1 MNKITNDALKTKLFI
16 LVFTAIPVLFLIVF
30 TYYPAVKLFYY
41 SVTNYNGL
49 TKHPNYVGLYNWKK
63 LFSDSGLWV
72 TLKNCLY
79 YIVGGCVQNAVA
91 LMLAVIL
98 NDKVIKG
105 RKAFRGIIFLPFI
118 LNGTA
123 VSFLFRYFY
132 NFDKGP
138 LNILLRALSLT
149 PVKWLGNTAIVNW
162 SLAFV
167 CLWRFSGYI
176 MVIYLA
182 ALQSVP
188 YEYYEAATID
198 GASSWQKFAHITIPQ
213 IKSIIGMQMFL
224 NISGAVNIYDIP
236 YVITAGGPNGAS
248 MTLAIKATDLAFN
261 FKSYGLASAYSVFC
275 MVVIIILYLAQNKVF
290 FRKDGD

>member
-1 MNKITNDALKTKLFI
+1 MGKNLTRDQLNTKFFIFLFC
-16 LVFTAIPVLFLIVF
+16 LIPVLLMITF

-41 SVTNYNGL
+41 SVTDYDGL
-49 TKHPNYVGLYNWKK
+49 AKDPNYVGLYNWKK
-63 LFSDSGLWV
+63 LFSNPDLFV
-72 TLKNCLY
+72 TLKNCIY
-79 YIVGGCVQNAVA
+79 YIIGGCVQNALA
-91 LMLAVIL
+91 LLLAVIL

-105 RKAFRGIIFLPFI
+105 RKVFRGIIFMPFV

-138 LNILLRALSLT
+138 LNILLRTLSLT
-149 PVKWLGNTAIVNW
+149 PVKWLGNEAVVNW
-162 SLAFV
+162 SLAYV

-182 ALQSVP
+182 ALQAIP

-198 GASSWQKFAHITIPQ
+198 GASSWQRFVHITLPQ

-224 NISGAVNIYDIP
+224 NISGAVNIFDIP
-236 YVITAGGPNGAS
+236 YVITNGGPNGAS
-248 MTLAIKATDLAFN
+248 MTLAIKATSLAFT
-261 FKSYGLASAYSVFC
+261 FKNYGLASAYSVFC
-275 MVVIIILYLAQNKVF
+275 MAVIILLYVLQNKVF
-290 FRKDGD
+290 FRKES